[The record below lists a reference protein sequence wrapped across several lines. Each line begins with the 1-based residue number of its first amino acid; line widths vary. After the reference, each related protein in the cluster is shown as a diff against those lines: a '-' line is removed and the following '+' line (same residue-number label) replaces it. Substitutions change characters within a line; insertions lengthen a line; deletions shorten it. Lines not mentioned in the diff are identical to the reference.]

1 MQINMKNKLIKTEWI
16 QMLNL
21 TRSQGSYHKYVQ
33 RIKIIFK
40 ELRGNMINTS
50 QLQNLNKNT
59 ETTKNNQ
66 M

>member
-50 QLQNLNKNT
+50 QLQNLN
-59 ETTKNNQ
+59 
-66 M
+66 